1 MNRNFGIICLLTGIG
16 FLTFSL
22 LFSQGGNPNL
32 GMIYNISKL
41 EVVLKEGVF
50 VEAQRRYHPEHGWGS
65 ELSKIPA
72 HYEGRVAF
80 PLKFSLAFSVL
91 LVLIGSGMMTIS
103 KQHSSS
109 ITLKQAQVKNGET

>member
-1 MNRNFGIICLLTGIG
+1 MNKNFGIICLLTGIG
-16 FLTFSL
+16 FLTISL

-32 GMIYNISKL
+32 GMIYNISNL

-50 VEAQRRYHPEHGWGS
+50 IEAQRRYHPELGWGS

-91 LVLIGSGMMTIS
+91 LVLIGSGMIAIS
-103 KQHSSS
+103 RQDSKSDNSKTS
-109 ITLKQAQVKNGET
+109 ADKER